1 VRTWRHDR
9 YRAHPTV
16 PGRSAG
22 RGTGNNTVL
31 PQQIRRAGARVDPG
45 RDARASGRPHGRDRF
60 RMGRVEVA
68 EDDRAVSTAQQQP
81 GTVASVTGAGRALRG
96 DLRLGR
102 PSNARRVTENF
113 HVARHAQP
121 PGLHRGGGR
130 HRAHP
135 GRRRPMTALTIAAAV
150 IIVAA
155 GAIIQFR
162 TAAVTTE
169 SAGGGADA
177 FPWPG
182 TPPVDWEDPMA
193 ARAPSSAGPVA
204 PFQIRPAA
212 VQADSPEEN
221 QPASTSGISAGPDQ
235 GTPPTPAP
243 MSPASAAPTDTATE
257 PAERPLPSADQSVR
271 PAVVG
276 AAEAPPQEPAA
287 PAPVPAAQTPP
298 PPAPAPDPAPAPPP
312 RPTTDPAPTSQPTT
326 AAPPS
331 PTTAPAPDPAPAPQP
346 TTAPP
351 TTAPESAPPRG
362 KSADHR
368 PEHANGGVGN
378 TDRPKPSHPGSG
390 PKD

>member
-1 VRTWRHDR
+1 
-9 YRAHPTV
+9 
-16 PGRSAG
+16 
-22 RGTGNNTVL
+22 
-31 PQQIRRAGARVDPG
+31 
-45 RDARASGRPHGRDRF
+45 
-60 RMGRVEVA
+60 MGRVEVA

-212 VQADSPEEN
+212 VQAGF
-221 QPASTSGISAGPDQ
+221 T
-235 GTPPTPAP
+235 
-243 MSPASAAPTDTATE
+243 
-257 PAERPLPSADQSVR
+257 
-271 PAVVG
+271 
-276 AAEAPPQEPAA
+276 
-287 PAPVPAAQTPP
+287 
-298 PPAPAPDPAPAPPP
+298 
-312 RPTTDPAPTSQPTT
+312 
-326 AAPPS
+326 
-331 PTTAPAPDPAPAPQP
+331 
-346 TTAPP
+346 
-351 TTAPESAPPRG
+351 RG
-362 KSADHR
+362 KSARIDLRYIGRARSRDTPYACTHVASVRGAHR
-368 PEHANGGVGN
+368 HR
-378 TDRPKPSHPGSG
+378 DRAGRTPTPVR
-390 PKD
+390 